1 MFLYLRSLLWAVICP
16 GTVTLLLPWFIL
28 SGEHSTEAD
37 WTWRH
42 WASLSLIAAGAGI
55 LLWCIYAFA
64 RQGKGTLS
72 PADPARHLVVSGL
85 YRYVRNP
92 MYLGVTTILL
102 GETLFFGSMP
112 LLGYTGLVF
121 LLFNLFIRLHEE
133 PYLRRQF
140 GAEYEQYCE
149 KVGRWLPGK
158 PFYEGGPP

>member
-1 MFLYLRSLLWAVICP
+1 MWLCLRSLLWTILCP

-28 SGEHSTEAD
+28 SGRHSTEAG
-37 WTWRH
+37 WSWRQ
-42 WASLSLIAAGAGI
+42 WASQPLVAAGAGI

-102 GETLFFGSMP
+102 GETLFFGSIF
-112 LLGYTGLVF
+112 LLGYAGLVF

-133 PYLRRQF
+133 PYLHRKF
-140 GAEYEQYCE
+140 GEGYERYCE
-149 KVGRWLPGK
+149 TVGRWWPGR
-158 PFYEGGPP
+158 PYDL